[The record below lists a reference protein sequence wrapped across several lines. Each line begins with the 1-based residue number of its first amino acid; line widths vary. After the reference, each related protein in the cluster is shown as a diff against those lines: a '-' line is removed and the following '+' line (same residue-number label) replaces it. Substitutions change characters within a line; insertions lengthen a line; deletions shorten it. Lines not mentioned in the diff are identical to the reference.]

1 MKIFHHN
8 DADGRCSAALI
19 YMYGLKGEDEN
30 FVECIEMDYATEF
43 PIEKIEKDEK
53 VYIVDYSIDPYIMEQ
68 LIAITHNII
77 WIDHHKSA
85 IEKYEKWPNMMPAI
99 GGIRIKEGVSACK
112 LVWNYIGGNDYN
124 IPVMVRIIDDWDIW
138 KHEYEYTKPFIT
150 SFNARSV
157 YTDPKNYLFWKHMND
172 EDYISRMVADGM
184 TMIKFRDGYAEE
196 VINHIGFKCTIGG
209 LRVFAV
215 NIPHANSEYFKSLDK
230 AEYDVFMPFY
240 YDPNKMLWT
249 YSMYSVSEG
258 TDVSAVCKKY
268 GGGGHKNAAGF
279 TIAMGIN
286 DIVKL
291 EESEEY
297 YNKVTRKN
305 KENEND

>member
-19 YMYGLKGEDEN
+19 YMYAYQGEDEDPI
-30 FVECIEMDYATEF
+30 ECIEMDYTTEF
-43 PIEKIEKDEK
+43 PIGKIEKDEK
-53 VYIVDYSIDPYIMEQ
+53 VYIVDYSIDPSMMEQ

-85 IEKYEKWPNMMPAI
+85 IEKYEKYPNMMPAI
-99 GGIRIKEGVSACK
+99 GGLRIKEGVSASK
-112 LVWNYIGGNDYN
+112 LVWRYLGGNDDD

-138 KHEYEYTKPFIT
+138 KHEYPHTKPFIT
-150 SFNARSV
+150 AFNARSV
-157 YTDPKNYLFWKHMND
+157 YTDPKNTLFWTHMND
-172 EDYISRMVADGM
+172 GNYIDRMITDGM
-184 TMIKFRDGYAEE
+184 TMIKFRDGWAEE
-196 VINHIGFKCTIGG
+196 VLNHVGFKCTIGG

-230 AEYDVFMPFY
+230 AEYDAFMPFY

-258 TDVSAVCKKY
+258 TDVGVICAKY

-279 TIAMGIN
+279 TSPYDIATIAMI
-286 DIVKL
+286 
-291 EESEEY
+291 ESGVLDEW
-297 YNKVTRKN
+297 NNAPRLVDALR
-305 KENEND
+305 